1 MPAVATTTLI
11 GVESATFAWDPA
23 PGPVAEYLVRV
34 SFNNEAMQLYAYVSN
49 AQATVH
55 GSFGD
60 SIVVTVA
67 GVSIHRRVRSIGP
80 LSEPSEAVRFV
91 EDPDAEP
98 TPIPGNTPTS
108 EPTPVSEPPPIPDPT
123 PSPDA
128 NLDGAD
134 LILQNT
140 DTGVVRVWSMAGL
153 EILDRQYLVTS
164 PGGDATSGDFN
175 GDGIPDVLWR
185 DETTGAIAVYVT
197 GSGIDV
203 LDPGADWVLG
213 SVGDYNGD
221 GRSDLSM
228 RNELDDAVSTW
239 LLNGAAVIDV
249 IDHQFGFSSAAQL
262 RSGDFD
268 GDGTD
273 DWLVQTSAGELRLVL
288 LVDGSPPWTCGS
300 SVGVRCFVRQSIDL
314 DKIGAGWQLGRVGDF
329 DADGRDDVLLRS
341 SLGDS
346 STWTFDGAD
355 LVSMGSL
362 PSRGLEWQ
370 VASIADLDGDGAD
383 DLIWR
388 HTDGSLEGWLMDGSS
403 ITSAGRFATLGDP
416 WIFAGPR

>member
-23 PGPVAEYLVRV
+23 PGPVREYLVLV
-34 SFNNEAMQLYAYVSN
+34 SFNNEAMQSYAYVSD

-67 GVSIHRRVRSIGP
+67 GVSIERRVRSIGP

-98 TPIPGNTPTS
+98 T
-108 EPTPVSEPPPIPDPT
+108 PIPDPT

-185 DETTGAIAVYVT
+185 NETTGVFAIYVT
-197 GSGIDV
+197 GSGIGV

-228 RNELDDAVSTW
+228 RNELDDSVSTW
-239 LLNGAAVIDV
+239 LLNGAAVTDV
-249 IDHQFGFSSAAQL
+249 IDHQFGFSAAAQI

-273 DWLVQTSAGELRLVL
+273 DWLVHTAAEKLRLVL

-300 SVGVRCFVRQSIDL
+300 SVGVRCFLRQSINL
-314 DKIGAGWQLGRVGDF
+314 GEIGAGWQLGGVGDF
-329 DADGRDDVLLRS
+329 DADGRDDLLLRS
-341 SLGDS
+341 SLGDA

-362 PSRGLEWQ
+362 PSRDLEWQ
-370 VASIADLDGDGAD
+370 LASIADLDGDGAD

-403 ITSAGRFATLGDP
+403 ITSAGSIGTLGDQ
-416 WIFAGPR
+416 WIFASAP